1 MEVGCVCDLGR
12 RGPDCSLSKWS
23 LLFSSVLFY
32 YLCIF
37 IFLKVECPSGK
48 DVMGGYGNE
57 AGRDC
62 SGRGLCDYS
71 TGICGCFHGYYGT
84 KCEFQTVL
92 G

>member
-1 MEVGCVCDLGR
+1 VRCETDTDLKNFR
-12 RGPDCSLSKWS
+12 
-23 LLFSSVLFY
+23 V
-32 YLCIF
+32 YLVT
-37 IFLKVECPSGK
+37 VECPSGA
-48 DVMGGYGNE
+48 DVLKGYGNE

-71 TGICGCFHGYYGT
+71 SGICSCFHGYYGT